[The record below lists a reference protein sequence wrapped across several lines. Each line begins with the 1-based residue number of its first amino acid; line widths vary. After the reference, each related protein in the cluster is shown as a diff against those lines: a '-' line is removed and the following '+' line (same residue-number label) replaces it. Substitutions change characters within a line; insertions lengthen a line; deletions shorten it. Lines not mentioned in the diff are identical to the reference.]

1 MARQVRYPERLQFYA
16 PEGTVMRLKAIAQP
30 DETWQDV
37 ARRVLD
43 VRLGVVVAEDE
54 YEARE

>member
-37 ARRVLD
+37 ARRLVDLD
-43 VRLGVVVAEDE
+43 PPLAEA
-54 YEARE
+54 ARESAE